1 LLPLHLEGGTRGLG
15 RPSQLKD
22 RGVLLLA
29 GLPQLLIEDALLDQ
43 LPAETRDLRVPKLE
57 SGLRPL
63 QRRVFLLEMA
73 LCLLPSQTLVLEGS
87 PGLNKGG
94 SLLLELSL
102 YLLVCDPFL
111 PELLFRRGEGGSL
124 VRQAGP

>member
-1 LLPLHLEGGTRGLG
+1 
-15 RPSQLKD
+15 
-22 RGVLLLA
+22 
-29 GLPQLLIEDALLDQ
+29 
-43 LPAETRDLRVPKLE
+43 
-57 SGLRPL
+57 
-63 QRRVFLLEMA
+63 VFLLEMA